1 MDRVVLALR
10 TFFSVSLP
18 YFRSE
23 DRLAGRLL
31 LLGIV
36 AGELALVYLA
46 VLIANWNASFFNALE
61 RRDWDAFSHQLIVF
75 CLIVLGAAAITASN
89 YFCGQT
95 LQIRWRRWLTANYV
109 SSWMSDGKHY
119 RVRFVAPE
127 VDNIH
132 LRIASDVYLFIQ
144 RTHELTTGLIG
155 SVTTLFTFAYIL
167 WGLSAI
173 TPLPMFG
180 VDWSFPGYLIV
191 GALAYAL
198 IGTLVAHWIGWRLIP
213 LNFSQQRFESDFRFA
228 IVRAADHS
236 EPVAL
241 MQGESVERAEL
252 QNRFSN
258 LVRNWTALV
267 ARQTKLTGFIG
278 GYAQASTVV
287 PVLINSP
294 AFLAGAIPLGTL
306 MQSAFAF
313 QRVEGAFAFCLSAY
327 SKLAEWKAYMDRL
340 WQFEQAMKK
349 VAAQR
354 ATGARMIS
362 VAAGD
367 SRDLTVD
374 KLDVTLPDGTPVAAL
389 PHLKLAPG
397 NRVMITGPSGSGK
410 SSLFRALTGLWP
422 TGSGQVRLPLTSSSP
437 EVSSDVR
444 KSSIPDLRGADVLV
458 MPQRPYFPLG
468 SLRQAIAYPLAAN
481 AVSDKHLRDALA
493 AVSLEHLHERWDEEA
508 DWSVL
513 LSGGEQQRIAI
524 ARVLL
529 RKPAVLLFDEPVA
542 ALLDAH
548 GHELYRMLIEKLPD
562 TIIMTIDRRE
572 VLADLHKERIEL
584 KAPANTPRQT
594 SGLTP
599 APA

>member
-10 TFFSVSLP
+10 TFFGLAMP

-23 DRLAGRLL
+23 DRWAGRLL
-31 LLGIV
+31 LAGIV

-61 RRDWDAFSHQLIVF
+61 QRNWSAFSRELIVF
-75 CLIVLGAAAITASN
+75 CLIVLAAAAITASN
-89 YFCGQT
+89 YYCGQT

-109 SSWMSDGKHY
+109 STWMAQGRHY

-144 RTHELTTGLIG
+144 RTHELTTGLLG
-155 SVTTLFTFAYIL
+155 SVATLFTFAYIL
-167 WGLSAI
+167 WGLSAVA
-173 TPLPMFG
+173 PLPLFG
-180 VDWSFPGYLIV
+180 MDLSFPGYLIV
-191 GALAYAL
+191 GALLYAL
-198 IGTLVAHWIGWRLIP
+198 SGTLIAHWIGWRLIP

-241 MQGESVERAEL
+241 MQGEPVERAEL

-287 PVLINSP
+287 PILVNSP
-294 AFLAGAIPLGTL
+294 AYLAGAIPLGSL

-340 WQFEQAMKK
+340 SQFERAMID
-349 VAAQR
+349 VDQEHGGR
-354 ATGARMIS
+354 IIS
-362 VAAGD
+362 VAAGND
-367 SRDLTVD
+367 RDLHVD
-374 KLDVTLPDGTPVAAL
+374 DLDVTLPDGAQVAML
-389 PHLKLAPG
+389 NDLTLAPG
-397 NRVMITGPSGSGK
+397 RRVMITGPSGSGK

-422 TGSGQVRLPLTSSSP
+422 TGGGRVRLPAG
-437 EVSSDVR
+437 SD
-444 KSSIPDLRGADVLV
+444 ILV
-458 MPQRPYFPLG
+458 MPQRTYFPLG

-481 AVSDKHLRDALA
+481 AVSDKDLHEVLS
-493 AVSLEHLHERWDEEA
+493 AVGLDHLHERLDEIAE
-508 DWSVL
+508 WSVL

-524 ARVLL
+524 ARALL
-529 RKPAVLLFDEPVA
+529 RKPALLLFDEPVA
-542 ALLDAH
+542 ALLDTT

-562 TIIMTIDRRE
+562 TIIITIDRRE
-572 VLADLHKERIEL
+572 VLADLHDQHIEL
-584 KAPANTPRQT
+584 KAPAAPPRQT
-594 SGLTP
+594 AGLTA
-599 APA
+599 API